1 MLSFNIQ
8 PCSTG
13 MPRTMEYGANSLR
26 AVGGESIATNGFQQT
41 VPNCIFDWAASTA
54 ANAECKFEQIA
65 VPDGEENE
73 RPGTEEQSSS
83 SSSSFKTVVPIK
95 YGTTTLMLSLQGQ
108 NCGYRSTNSNGFQLY
123 N

>member
-13 MPRTMEYGANSLR
+13 MSRPTMDVGTSGLR
-26 AVGGESIATNGFQQT
+26 AVGGESVGPNRFQQSLHQC
-41 VPNCIFDWAASTA
+41 VFDWAASTA
-54 ANAECKFEQIA
+54 ANAEGKFESIA

-73 RPGTEEQSSS
+73 RPGTESECCSSG
-83 SSSSFKTVVPIK
+83 SFKTTVPIK

-108 NCGYRSTNSNGFQLY
+108 NCGYRQTNNTRFPLCK
-123 N
+123 